1 MITEKDV
8 LSCLDAR
15 CRTAE
20 ETGVVVQVLH
30 AELRMV
36 LNATDRLQ
44 AIVDKMPTT
53 ADGVPI
59 TPDMRVYYH
68 DYREGGE
75 RIIWAVVRQVSKNGW
90 VDAPHF
96 IRDGSRLLWSSEEL
110 AAKHLAEV
118 KQEEADRYTRE
129 AAEEAIAKDVNSS

>member
-44 AIVDKMPTT
+44 AIVDKLPKD
-53 ADGVPI
+53 ADGDPI
-59 TPDMRVYYH
+59 EDGRNYFFPCN
-68 DYREGGE
+68 
-75 RIIWAVVRQVSKNGW
+75 NG
-90 VDAPHF
+90 ALKF
-96 IRDGSRLLWSSEEL
+96 
-110 AAKHLAEV
+110 AAYFGPQPENLPPYPSTKWH
-118 KQEEADRYTRE
+118 KTRE
-129 AAEEAIAKDVNSS
+129 AAEAAIAKDAN